1 MDIKYSALKKYHSDS
16 TSPFAVKALNTLPI
30 PTVLTITFC
39 MFEFIMKLWHNVP
52 GIVCLLQGC
61 AVYNVGIGSTGHENS
76 SFNPQ
81 SRIGSNQTK
90 IPFLNNDILCLLS
103 KTVTYRNSANFAH
116 F

>member
-1 MDIKYSALKKYHSDS
+1 
-16 TSPFAVKALNTLPI
+16 
-30 PTVLTITFC
+30 

-90 IPFLNNDILCLLS
+90 IPF
-103 KTVTYRNSANFAH
+103 
-116 F
+116 